1 MTCELRTLLFT
12 EQPVRA
18 QLTQLTNSWRRIIE
32 NHNYPPAVQ
41 NMLGELV
48 AASLVLSASL
58 KFNGSLIL
66 QIKGD
71 GPVKLVV
78 AECNNE
84 LGIRATAM
92 VDKSLDIP
100 ADADFKSLVNVGG
113 KGRFVIILDPKDRLP
128 GQQPYQ
134 GIIEITG
141 NSIAQAIEGYM
152 AQSEQLQTR
161 LWLQADAQ
169 IAAGLL
175 LQQMPSTGGMAS
187 VQTAQ
192 PESTRIQEDTQS
204 AWERLLML
212 SDTLKAQELLE
223 HTSEVIAKRLFWQEP
238 HEILAVRHP
247 NFHCTCS
254 REKVARMLKSLGEAE
269 ITEAVEEQT
278 VLSVNCDYCN
288 SKYEFDAVDCAALF
302 IATLSNGA
310 ADIPDKDNLH

>member
-18 QLTQLTNSWRRIIE
+18 QLTQLTQSWRRIIE
-32 NHNYPPAVQ
+32 NHDYPSSVQ
-41 NMLGELV
+41 TMLGELV

-78 AECNNE
+78 AECNSE

-92 VDKSLDIP
+92 FDKTTSISP
-100 ADADFKSLVNVGG
+100 DADFKALVNESG

-161 LWLQADAQ
+161 LWLQADSNT
-169 IAAGLL
+169 AAGLL
-175 LQQMPSTGGMAS
+175 LQQMPSTGGIVSA
-187 VQTAQ
+187 QTAQ
-192 PESTRIQEDTQS
+192 PESTTIPESSET
-204 AWERLLML
+204 AWDRLLML
-212 SDTLKAQELLE
+212 SNTLKQQELLE
-223 HTSEVIAKRLFWQEP
+223 NPSDVIAKRLFWQEP
-238 HEILAVRHP
+238 HETLAVRQP
-247 NFHCTCS
+247 SFHCTCS
-254 REKVARMLKSLGEAE
+254 REKVARMLKSLGEQE
-269 ITEAVEEQT
+269 INEAIVEQT

-302 IATLSNGA
+302 ITTLSNNLG
-310 ADIPDKDNLH
+310 DSPSKDNLH